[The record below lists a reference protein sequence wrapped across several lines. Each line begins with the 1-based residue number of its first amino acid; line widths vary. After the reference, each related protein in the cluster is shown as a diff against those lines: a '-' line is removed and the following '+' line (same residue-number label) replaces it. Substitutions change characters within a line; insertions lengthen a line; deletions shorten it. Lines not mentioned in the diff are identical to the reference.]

1 MRSKGIREAKNGG
14 TNAKLYAHLTWRGVR
29 GFGCVAVSAH
39 LQRPMC
45 AHCMDASHD
54 AWTHVACCLSR
65 TAHHVFVAARTTT
78 RSRGKARDL
87 RTMKVTSYVSAS
99 ALELSSVPAAGAD
112 LEQRL

>member
-1 MRSKGIREAKNGG
+1 MSSQTAGDADAKNGG
-14 TNAKLYAHLTWRGVR
+14 TNAKLYAHLTWRGVK

-39 LQRPMC
+39 LQRRMRS
-45 AHCMDASHD
+45 HCMDASH
-54 AWTHVACCLSR
+54 VACGVSR
-65 TAHHVFVAARTTT
+65 RAHHVFVAARTTT